1 MKWIIVSCNYGRLG
15 NRLHTHANI
24 LAWCILNNYSLSNL
38 SFRSYSNFFER
49 QSNNSSDNYFQKKN
63 FLFYLMKNNLIANLL
78 ERLILSKKWIRRL
91 SLFLHH
97 VEKDNFSTLE
107 EHELDVIKT
116 NKIIIINT
124 WDIRCPNSLKIVGQ
138 NVKNL
143 LKPATLYLQKANS
156 FITHLK
162 KSYSCL
168 VGVHARRGD
177 YKTYLGGKH
186 FHSWESYQKWIMELR
201 SVLEKQGHKKIGF
214 ILCSDDTPSKRILN
228 DAFIHFTDFHDFMT
242 DLHVLTLC
250 DLNIGPPSSF
260 GTWISWYGQ
269 VPRMEIYKDSRISNL
284 DQFKIC
290 SSC

>member
-1 MKWIIVSCNYGRLG
+1 MKWVIVSCNYGRLG

-24 LAWCILNNYSLSNL
+24 LAWCISNEYNLSNL
-38 SFRSYSNFFER
+38 SFKSYSELFQKQR
-49 QSNNSSDNYFQKKN
+49 HHSSDSYFKTKN
-63 FLFYLMKNNLIANLL
+63 IVWYMMKINFICNFI
-78 ERLILSKKWIRRL
+78 ERLILSKKWMRRL
-91 SLFLHH
+91 SFFLYYI
-97 VEKDNFSTLE
+97 EKDNFSTLE
-107 EHELDVIKT
+107 EEELNLIKK
-116 NKIIIINT
+116 NKIIVINA
-124 WDIRCPNSLKIVGQ
+124 WDIRCPKSIKLVGHK
-138 NVKNL
+138 VKRFL
-143 LKPATLYLQKANS
+143 QPTAYYLDKAKRYV
-156 FITHLK
+156 TTLK
-162 KSYSCL
+162 KSYHCI

-214 ILCSDDTPSKRILN
+214 ILCSDDNPSKWIFN
-228 DAFIHFTDFHDFMT
+228 DAFIHFTDLNDFMT
-242 DLHVLTLC
+242 DLHILTLC

-284 DQFKIC
+284 DEFKIS